1 MPFIG
6 NQPALAYTSLAKQD
20 FTTSATTSY
29 VLDNPVANAN
39 EIALFI
45 NFVRQ
50 EPTTAYTASG
60 TTLTLTS
67 ATSATDD
74 MYCVFLGKAV
84 QTVNPPNGS
93 VGTSQITDGA
103 VTSAKLGSDVTQGI
117 TEADQWRLTANFT
130 GSVDPIASNLE
141 RNDNASF
148 GYIGTGMS
156 ESSGIFSF
164 PQTGIYLVEFVAT
177 MERVS
182 NDALVT
188 YGISG
193 TTDNSSYSN
202 LARNFTNTG
211 TISASYNEIIVS
223 SFFDVTD
230 TSTHKVKFF
239 VSSSVQETIGVSS
252 ENHTYMT
259 FIRLGDT

>member
-1 MPFIG
+1 MASILKVDTIQDQSGNNIINESADTITIG
-6 NQPALAYTSLAKQD
+6 
-20 FTTSATTSY
+20 
-29 VLDNPVANAN
+29 
-39 EIALFI
+39 
-45 NFVRQ
+45 
-50 EPTTAYTASG
+50 ASG
-60 TTLTLTS
+60 DTIN
-67 ATSATDD
+67 
-74 MYCVFLGKAV
+74 V
-84 QTVNPPNGS
+84 
-93 VGTSQITDGA
+93 VGTLQNNGNNA
-103 VTSAKLGSDVTQGI
+103 VGI
-117 TEADQWRLTANFT
+117 TEADQWRLTANFI

>member
-1 MPFIG
+1 MASILKVDTIQDQSGNNIINENADTITIG
-6 NQPALAYTSLAKQD
+6 
-20 FTTSATTSY
+20 
-29 VLDNPVANAN
+29 
-39 EIALFI
+39 
-45 NFVRQ
+45 
-50 EPTTAYTASG
+50 ASG
-60 TTLTLTS
+60 DTIN
-67 ATSATDD
+67 
-74 MYCVFLGKAV
+74 V
-84 QTVNPPNGS
+84 
-93 VGTSQITDGA
+93 VGTLQNNGNNA
-103 VTSAKLGSDVTQGI
+103 VGI